1 MKLITAATAA
11 TGDGKLARTFSYYA
25 AFIGLG
31 LTTSALGPTLP
42 NLAANTHSQ
51 ISEVSILFSAGS
63 LGYILGA
70 SQGGRLY
77 DRLAGHLVMAV
88 AALLMVLASL
98 LIPLAPLLWL
108 LFIIMFALGAGQ
120 SVVDVGANTLLVWT
134 HRAGVGP
141 YMNALHFF
149 FGVGAFVSPII
160 IAQIML
166 LTGGITWA
174 YWTLGL
180 LMLPPA
186 LWLLWLPSP
195 TIRSQTEDEDS
206 KPVNYPLAG
215 LVALF
220 LFLYVGAEV
229 SYGGWI
235 FTYTTTLNLADETT
249 AAYLTS
255 AFWGALTLGRLLSI
269 PLAIRYRPR
278 TILNGALLGCLTS
291 AVVVIS
297 GGHSLPVVAVATL
310 GMGLFMAPV
319 FPVTISLAERRM
331 AITGQTTGWFFIGG
345 SLGAMAIPWII
356 GQFFDSVGPPVVM
369 IIIGCTLLT
378 QAMVY
383 GALLYQAN
391 RIQKL

>member
-1 MKLITAATAA
+1 MRLGTAGRLA
-11 TGDGKLARTFSYYA
+11 GNEKLARTISYYA
-25 AFIGLG
+25 AFVGLG

-42 NLAANTHSQ
+42 TLAAHTNSQ
-51 ISEVSILFSAGS
+51 ISDASILFSAGS

-70 SQGGRLY
+70 SLGGRLY
-77 DRLAGHLVMAV
+77 NRPGGHMVMAV
-88 AALLMVLASL
+88 AAFTMVLTALMV
-98 LIPLAPLLWL
+98 PLAPLLWL
-108 LFIIMFALGAGQ
+108 LFVIMFVLGTGQ

-134 HRAGVGP
+134 HRAAVGP
-141 YMNALHFF
+141 YMNGLHFF

-174 YWTLGL
+174 YWTLAL
-180 LMLPPA
+180 LMVPPA
-186 LWLLWLPSP
+186 IFLLWLPSP
-195 TIRSQTEDEDS
+195 TVATHTRDEDS
-206 KPVNYPLAG
+206 KPINYPLAG

-235 FTYTTTLNLADETT
+235 YTYTITLKLAPETT

-255 AFWGALTLGRLLSI
+255 AFWGSLTLGRLFSI
-269 PLAIRYRPR
+269 PIAIRFRPR
-278 TILNGALLGCLTS
+278 TILNGALLGCLAS
-291 AVVVIS
+291 AALVII
-297 GGHSLPVVAVATL
+297 GGHSLPVVATATV

-345 SLGAMAIPWII
+345 SLGAMAVPWII
-356 GQFFDSVGPPVVM
+356 GQFFESAGPPAVM
-369 IIIGCTLLT
+369 IIIGLTLLAQT
-378 QAMVY
+378 AAY
-383 GALLYQAN
+383 GALLFQAN

>member
-1 MKLITAATAA
+1 MKLTAAGVSS
-11 TGDGKLARTFSYYA
+11 GDGKLARTLSYYA
-25 AFIGLG
+25 AFTGLG

-51 ISEVSILFSAGS
+51 ISDASILFSAGS
-63 LGYILGA
+63 MGYILGA
-70 SQGGRLY
+70 SLGGRLY
-77 DRLAGHLVMAV
+77 DRLAGHMVMAV
-88 AALLMVLASL
+88 AALLMVLAAL
-98 LIPLAPLLWL
+98 VIPLAPLLWL
-108 LFIIMFALGAGQ
+108 LFFIMFTMGVGQ

-141 YMNALHFF
+141 YMNGLHFF
-149 FGVGAFVSPII
+149 FGVGAFLSPII

-174 YWTLGL
+174 YWILGL
-180 LMLPPA
+180 LMLPAA

-195 TIRSQTEDEDS
+195 AVRSQTEDADS
-206 KPVNYPLAG
+206 KPINYPLAG

-235 FTYTTTLNLADETT
+235 FTYTITLDLADDTT

-269 PLAIRYRPR
+269 PLAIRFRPR
-278 TILNGALLGCLTS
+278 TILNGALLGCLAS
-291 AVVVIS
+291 AVALVS
-297 GGHSLPVVAVATL
+297 AGHLLPVVWAATL
-310 GMGLFMAPV
+310 AMGLFMAPV
-319 FPVTISLAERRM
+319 FPVTIALAERRM

-345 SLGAMAIPWII
+345 SLGAMATPWII
-356 GQFFDSVGPPVVM
+356 GQFFDTAGPAAVM
-369 IIIGCTLLT
+369 IVIGLTLVA
-378 QAMVY
+378 QSVVY

>member
-1 MKLITAATAA
+1 MKLTAAVA
-11 TGDGKLARTFSYYA
+11 GDGKLARTFSYYA

-42 NLAANTHSQ
+42 NLAKNTGTQ
-51 ISEVSILFSAGS
+51 IGEISILFSAIS
-63 LGYILGA
+63 LGYIFGA

-77 DRLAGHLVMAV
+77 DRLAGHAVMAV
-88 AALLMVLASL
+88 AIGVMVIAALLT
-98 LIPLAPLLWL
+98 PLAPLLWL
-108 LFIIMFALGAGQ
+108 LFVIMFTMGLGQ

-134 HRAGVGP
+134 HRAAVGP
-141 YMNALHFF
+141 FMNALHFF

-160 IAQIML
+160 IAQIVL

-174 YWTLGL
+174 YWTLAL
-180 LMLPPA
+180 LMIPPA
-186 LWLLWLPSP
+186 IWLLWLPSP
-195 TIRSQTEDEDS
+195 AIRSQNEDDDS
-206 KPVNYPLAG
+206 KPINYPLAG
-215 LVALF
+215 LVSLF
-220 LFLYVGAEV
+220 LLLYVGAEV

-235 FTYTTTLNLADETT
+235 FTYTVTLKLAAETT

-278 TILNGALLGCLTS
+278 TILNGALLGCLAS
-291 AVVVIS
+291 AAVVII
-297 GGHSLPVVAVATL
+297 GGQSLPVVAAASV

-345 SLGAMAIPWII
+345 SLGAMIVPWII
-356 GQFFDSVGPPVVM
+356 GQFFETAGPPAVM
-369 IIIGCTLLT
+369 IIIGLTLIT
-378 QAMVY
+378 QTLVY
-383 GALLYQAN
+383 GVLLYQAN
-391 RIQKL
+391 RIQKV

>member
-1 MKLITAATAA
+1 MKLVATSAAVGNGKIIT
-11 TGDGKLARTFSYYA
+11 RTLSYYA

-42 NLAANTHSQ
+42 KLAENTQ
-51 ISEVSILFSAGS
+51 TQLSEASILFSAIS

-77 DRLAGHLVMAV
+77 DRLAGHMVMAAAV
-88 AALLMVLASL
+88 VVMVMAALLT
-98 LIPLAPLLWL
+98 PLAPLLWL
-108 LFIIMFALGAGQ
+108 LFVIMFTMGLGQ
-120 SVVDVGANTLLVWT
+120 SVVDVGANILLVWT
-134 HRAGVGP
+134 HRANVGP
-141 YMNALHFF
+141 YMNGLHFF
-149 FGVGAFVSPII
+149 FGVGAFVSPLIV
-160 IAQIML
+160 AQVVL

-174 YWTLGL
+174 YWVLGL
-180 LMLPPA
+180 LMLPAA
-186 LWLLWLPSP
+186 LWLVLLPSP
-195 TIRSQTEDEDS
+195 NIRTQTSDEDS
-206 KPVNYPLAG
+206 KPINYPLAG

-229 SYGGWI
+229 SFGGWI
-235 FTYTTTLNLADETT
+235 FTYTTTLNMTSETA

-269 PLAIRYRPR
+269 PIAIRYRPR
-278 TILNGALLGCLTS
+278 TILNGALLGCLIS
-291 AVVVIS
+291 AAVVIS
-297 GGHSLPVVAVATL
+297 GGNSLAAVWMGTL

-331 AITGQTTGWFFIGG
+331 SITGQTTGWFFIGG

-356 GQFFDSVGPPVVM
+356 GQFFETAGPPAVM
-369 IIIGCTLLT
+369 IIIALTLLT
-378 QAMVY
+378 QTGVY
-383 GALLYQAN
+383 GVLLYQAN

>member
-1 MKLITAATAA
+1 MKLTTAAA
-11 TGDGKLARTFSYYA
+11 GNGKLARTYSYYA

-42 NLAANTHSQ
+42 NLAENTGTQ
-51 ISEVSILFSAGS
+51 IGDISIIFSAIS

-70 SQGGRLY
+70 GPGGRLY
-77 DRLAGHLVMAV
+77 DRLGGHTVMAAAIVVMVV
-88 AALLMVLASL
+88 AALLTPLAS
-98 LIPLAPLLWL
+98 LLWL
-108 LFIIMFALGAGQ
+108 LFIIMFAMGLGQ

-160 IAQIML
+160 IAQIVL

-174 YWTLGL
+174 YWALAL

-195 TIRSQTEDEDS
+195 AIRSANEDEDS
-206 KPVNYPLAG
+206 KPINYPLAG
-215 LVALF
+215 LVSLF
-220 LFLYVGAEV
+220 LLLYVGAEV

-235 FTYTTTLNLADETT
+235 YTYTITLKLAPETT

-269 PLAIRYRPR
+269 PLALRFRPR
-278 TILNGALLGCLTS
+278 TVLNGALLGCLAS
-291 AVVVIS
+291 AALVII
-297 GGHSLPVVAVATL
+297 GGHSLPVVAAATV

-345 SLGAMAIPWII
+345 SLGAMAVPWII
-356 GQFFDSVGPPVVM
+356 GQFFETAGPPAVM
-369 IIIGCTLLT
+369 VIIAITLLT
-378 QAMVY
+378 QAAVY
-383 GALLYQAN
+383 GALLFQAN

>member
-1 MKLITAATAA
+1 MKLTAAGVSS
-11 TGDGKLARTFSYYA
+11 GDGKMARTLSYYA
-25 AFIGLG
+25 AFTGLG

-51 ISEVSILFSAGS
+51 ISDASILFSAGS
-63 LGYILGA
+63 MGYILGA
-70 SQGGRLY
+70 SLGGRLY
-77 DRLAGHLVMAV
+77 DRLAGHMVMAV
-88 AALLMVLASL
+88 AALLMVLAAL
-98 LIPLAPLLWL
+98 VIPLAPLLWL
-108 LFIIMFALGAGQ
+108 LFFIMFTMGVGQ

-141 YMNALHFF
+141 YMNGLHFF
-149 FGVGAFVSPII
+149 FGVGAFLSPII

-174 YWTLGL
+174 YWILGL
-180 LMLPPA
+180 LMLPAA

-195 TIRSQTEDEDS
+195 AVRSQTEDEDS
-206 KPVNYPLAG
+206 KPINYPLAG

-235 FTYTTTLNLADETT
+235 FTYTITLDLADDTT

-269 PLAIRYRPR
+269 PLAIRFRPR
-278 TILNGALLGCLTS
+278 TILNGALLGCLAS
-291 AVVVIS
+291 AVALVS
-297 GGHSLPVVAVATL
+297 AGHLLPVVWAATL
-310 GMGLFMAPV
+310 AMGLFMAPV
-319 FPVTISLAERRM
+319 FPVTIALAERRM

-345 SLGAMAIPWII
+345 SLGAMATPWII
-356 GQFFDSVGPPVVM
+356 GQFFDTAGPAAVM
-369 IIIGCTLLT
+369 IVIGLTLVA
-378 QAMVY
+378 QSVVY

>member
-1 MKLITAATAA
+1 MKLTAAGVSS
-11 TGDGKLARTFSYYA
+11 GDGKMARTLSYYA
-25 AFIGLG
+25 AFTGLG

-51 ISEVSILFSAGS
+51 ISDASILFSAGS
-63 LGYILGA
+63 MGYILGA
-70 SQGGRLY
+70 SLGGRLY
-77 DRLAGHLVMAV
+77 DRLAGHMVMAV
-88 AALLMVLASL
+88 AALLMVLAAL
-98 LIPLAPLLWL
+98 VIPLAPLLWL
-108 LFIIMFALGAGQ
+108 LFIIMFTMGVGQ

-141 YMNALHFF
+141 YMNGLHFF
-149 FGVGAFVSPII
+149 FGVGAFLSPII

-174 YWTLGL
+174 YWILGL
-180 LMLPPA
+180 LMLPAA

-195 TIRSQTEDEDS
+195 AVRSQTEDEDS
-206 KPVNYPLAG
+206 KPINYPLAG

-235 FTYTTTLNLADETT
+235 FTYTITLDLADDTT

-269 PLAIRYRPR
+269 PLAIRFRPR
-278 TILNGALLGCLTS
+278 TILNGALLGCLAS
-291 AVVVIS
+291 AVALVS
-297 GGHSLPVVAVATL
+297 AGHLLPVVWAATL
-310 GMGLFMAPV
+310 AMGLFMAPV
-319 FPVTISLAERRM
+319 FPVTIALAERRM

-345 SLGAMAIPWII
+345 SLGAMATPWII
-356 GQFFDSVGPPVVM
+356 GQFFDTAGPAAVM
-369 IIIGCTLLT
+369 IVIGLTLVA
-378 QAMVY
+378 QSVVY